1 MAGKHVIILGS
12 AYPFR
17 GGLAEFHERLA
28 WAFQQ
33 AGDVVEVITFTL
45 QYPGFLFPG
54 KTQFSPD
61 PPPKGLTI
69 ERKLHSLNPLS
80 WWQVGQYM
88 RKAKPDLLIA
98 PFWLPFM
105 APALGTVLRLASKQ
119 TRIISLVHNLKPH
132 ESRPGDGP
140 LTNYY
145 LKPNQAFVAM
155 STSVEADLNSWP
167 VNKPVRYIPHPIYDT
182 FGDPVKKAVARKHL
196 KIEEDIPVFLFF
208 GFIRKYKGLDLLLKA
223 IGRSPLREKK
233 FKVLVAGEFYDKK
246 EEYLK
251 LIQELNIEDKI
262 LLRDEF
268 IPKEEVPQYFGA
280 ADLVVQPYRNAT
292 QSGIS
297 QMAYHFN
304 KPMLVTHVGGLPEIV
319 DHGRSGY
326 VVDVDPQAIQSALLD
341 FLEQSPGVFD
351 PGIQA
356 KKATF
361 SWANMVAAFH
371 ELAKE
376 VS

>member
-1 MAGKHVIILGS
+1 MIILGS

-28 WAFQQ
+28 RAFQQ
-33 AGDVVEVITFTL
+33 AGDVVEIITFTL

-69 ERKLHSLNPLS
+69 ERKLHSLNPMS
-80 WWQVGQYM
+80 WYRVGQYV
-88 RKAKPDLLIA
+88 RSAKPDLLIA

-105 APALGTVLRLASKQ
+105 APALGTVLRLAPKT
-119 TRIISLVHNLKPH
+119 TRLISLVHNLKPH

-140 LTNYY
+140 LTNYF
-145 LKPNQAFVAM
+145 LRPNQAFVAM
-155 STSVEADLNSWP
+155 STSVEADLKNWP
-167 VNKPVRYIPHPIYDT
+167 VNKPIRYIPHPIYDT
-182 FGDPVKKAVARKHL
+182 FGDPVAQASARRQLH
-196 KIEEDIPVFLFF
+196 IEAEIPVFLFF

-223 IGRSPLREKK
+223 VGTSPLREKR
-233 FKVLVAGEFYDKK
+233 FMVLVAGEFYDNK
-246 EEYLK
+246 EDYESLIKELGIQDK
-251 LIQELNIEDKI
+251 L
-262 LLRDEF
+262 LLRNEF
-268 IPKEEVPQYFGA
+268 IPKEEVPKYFGA

-304 KPMLVTHVGGLPEIV
+304 KPMVVTNVGGLPEIV
-319 DHGRSGY
+319 DHGQSGY
-326 VVDVDPQAIQSALLD
+326 VVDVDPEAIKSALLD
-341 FLEQSPGVFD
+341 FMDRPKGAFD
-351 PGIQA
+351 EGIQA

-361 SWANMVAAFH
+361 SWTNMVTAFH
-371 ELAKE
+371 ELATK